1 MQLCPEPQLAFG
13 TQVQVYRQGMDND
26 NKNQVS
32 ADTHRRLAGL
42 ETARLAAGAG
52 WGVVAT
58 AIMSAVMLTATGV
71 GISPMPKPIPA
82 ALVSHTLGLA
92 PSPLLAALAILAHF
106 AYGTVA
112 GAVLAGLV
120 RKVTVW
126 HGIGYG
132 VALWALM
139 DLAWL
144 PYVGWGL
151 FGSAITPKIAV
162 ATLVLHLIYGLMLGL
177 LLDRRHGRTGD
188 FRRKT
193 PQTSSSR

>member
-1 MQLCPEPQLAFG
+1 
-13 TQVQVYRQGMDND
+13 MDND
-26 NKNQVS
+26 NNYQIS
-32 ADTHRRLAGL
+32 AATHKRMARL

-52 WGVVAT
+52 WGAVAT
-58 AIMSAVMLTATGV
+58 AIMSAVMLAATGV

-92 PSPLLAALAILAHF
+92 PNPLLVVLAVLAHF
-106 AYGTVA
+106 AYGAAA

-126 HGIGYG
+126 HGIAYG

-144 PYVGWGL
+144 PYLGWGL

-162 ATLVLHLIYGLMLGL
+162 ATLVLHLVYGIMLGL
-177 LLDRRHGRTGD
+177 LLDRRRGQTGHS
-188 FRRKT
+188 RPST
-193 PQTSSSR
+193 PQASGSR